1 MHTRKWTRLVAALL
15 CTGLLAC
22 SSPKEPGSPPAQVSP
37 PTAPASEAPA
47 VALEVPRDDFRGDFF
62 DSVGL
67 ASLENGKICFV
78 SDAMALNPGMPML
91 LVAPGENPPFQV
103 ARLGPKLDPPC
114 SVGDRLHFDEVLIGL
129 PTFYEVELL
138 EPNKGTMAWIGIPG
152 ALPGA
157 LSMSADNQLEG
168 DLDSDGTL
176 ERFSYCNSMEG
187 YHYAIRSI
195 SEGKGRQRWHAY
207 VSAGYEMEGST
218 CPPEATEPVAPR
230 HAGGTTP

>member
-78 SDAMALNPGMPML
+78 SYARRDAALAQKPLRRSVRRSMVSRPT
-91 LVAPGENPPFQV
+91 
-103 ARLGPKLDPPC
+103 DP
-114 SVGDRLHFDEVLIGL
+114 
-129 PTFYEVELL
+129 
-138 EPNKGTMAWIGIPG
+138 
-152 ALPGA
+152 
-157 LSMSADNQLEG
+157 SADSG
-168 DLDSDGTL
+168 DAWRRPNTTP
-176 ERFSYCNSMEG
+176 R
-187 YHYAIRSI
+187 I
-195 SEGKGRQRWHAY
+195 
-207 VSAGYEMEGST
+207 SAG
-218 CPPEATEPVAPR
+218 R
-230 HAGGTTP
+230 RIR